1 VRACIESGAA
11 VAVIESVLGSTD
23 IPEISMTS
31 STAPGVA
38 HRWT

>member
-11 VAVIESVLGSTD
+11 VAVIGSTD